1 MVSSSVYGC
10 CEAAAAEPEFP
21 KRAFREVV
29 SSGEASRY
37 GLSKRTDLLLLR
49 AGVVFAAANSEARE
63 VSLGVVVDVVGV
75 CPLNCAD
82 SSWYCLR
89 SFGSWVCRSDV
100 LLRGSCQQ
108 CILYFTLLFLAPL
121 CLLISLNLP
130 LHVLF
135 CCLGWGGKT
144 YSPSTPSCSS
154 ACALKV
160 SSPARKDSSDRVMGP
175 SLVEG
180 SFSET
185 ARWRSSSESLM
196 WSARRKSWCG
206 DVDMVCI
213 YLCVSFPSG
222 RGE

>member
-1 MVSSSVYGC
+1 L
-10 CEAAAAEPEFP
+10 P

-37 GLSKRTDLLLLR
+37 GLSKRTDLLR
-49 AGVVFAAANSEARE
+49 DGVVFAAAKSEARE

-82 SSWYCLR
+82 SSWYCLS
-89 SFGSWVCRSDV
+89 SFGSWVCMSDV
-100 LLRGSCQQ
+100 LLRGFCQQ
-108 CILYFTLLFLAPL
+108 CVLLYCLRHSISVFLLYTSLQLCNLPPLLF
-121 CLLISLNLP
+121 CSSLSGNRET
-130 LHVLF
+130 H
-135 CCLGWGGKT
+135 
-144 YSPSTPSCSS
+144 SPSTSSCSS

-160 SSPARKDSSDRVMGP
+160 SSPARKDSSDRVIGP
-175 SLVEG
+175 SLVDG

-213 YLCVSFPSG
+213 YLCISFPVIEGSERVVKGSWCASG
-222 RGE
+222 